1 MRMRLFKDN
10 VDNAA
15 DDVDYMV
22 ATINS
27 LERMEGDDNSDYNV
41 DT

>member
-1 MRMRLFKDN
+1 MMLTMLLM
-10 VDNAA
+10 
-15 DDVDYMV
+15 MV

-41 DT
+41 DTKKVIF

>member
-1 MRMRLFKDN
+1 MRMFKDN
-10 VDNAA
+10 VDMLLLMMTMMIAP
-15 DDVDYMV
+15 
-22 ATINS
+22 INS

>member
-1 MRMRLFKDN
+1 MLTMVLMMLTM
-10 VDNAA
+10 
-15 DDVDYMV
+15 MV